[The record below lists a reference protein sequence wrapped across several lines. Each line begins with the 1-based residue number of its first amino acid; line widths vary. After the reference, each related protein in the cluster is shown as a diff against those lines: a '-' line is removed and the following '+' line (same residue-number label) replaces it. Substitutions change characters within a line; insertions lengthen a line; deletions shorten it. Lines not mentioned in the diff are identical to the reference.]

1 MEERDRMKEYYAALR
16 AEAEMKAAENTAR
29 ARENQ
34 TFRKNDN
41 RLSDIERELA
51 FAEIA
56 GEKGKLRALAREKE
70 TLRAENEKILA
81 SMGLTI
87 DQLSPVYRCPKC
99 KDTGFIGTAPCAC
112 YLEAAEKAGGSIG
125 IPPETLPAFGE
136 EFAKEK
142 GIAAAYQKTLSF
154 AEKFPDV
161 KIRNIN
167 FLGRTGTGKTL
178 LAGNVAARVA
188 KRGFKVIF
196 LSSFEMNNVFLEYH
210 SFFEEG
216 RTLPMNA
223 LIAADLLV
231 IDDLGAEQ
239 NIRNVTVPYLCNLL
253 SERGM
258 RGRSTLITSN
268 LSQEELLSRYAERVF
283 SRIFDKRLSTTL
295 SLGGGDGR
303 LKR

>member
-1 MEERDRMKEYYAALR
+1 
-16 AEAEMKAAENTAR
+16 
-29 ARENQ
+29 
-34 TFRKNDN
+34 
-41 RLSDIERELA
+41 
-51 FAEIA
+51 
-56 GEKGKLRALAREKE
+56 
-70 TLRAENEKILA
+70 
-81 SMGLTI
+81 
-87 DQLSPVYRCPKC
+87 
-99 KDTGFIGTAPCAC
+99 
-112 YLEAAEKAGGSIG
+112 
-125 IPPETLPAFGE
+125 
-136 EFAKEK
+136 
-142 GIAAAYQKTLSF
+142 
-154 AEKFPDV
+154 
-161 KIRNIN
+161 
-167 FLGRTGTGKTL
+167 
-178 LAGNVAARVA
+178 
-188 KRGFKVIF
+188 
-196 LSSFEMNNVFLEYH
+196 MNNVFLEYH